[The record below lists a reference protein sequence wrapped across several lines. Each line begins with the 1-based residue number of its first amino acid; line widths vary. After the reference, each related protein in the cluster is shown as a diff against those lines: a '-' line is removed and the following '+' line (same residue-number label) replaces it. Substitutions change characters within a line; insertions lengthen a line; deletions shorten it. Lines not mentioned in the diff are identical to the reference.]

1 MREARKERKTA
12 ETEIRL
18 ELRVD
23 GSGQREIRTSCGFMN
38 HMLELMSYHARF
50 DLKVEGRGDIEVDDH
65 HLVED
70 LGILLGD
77 ALKEALGEKKGI
89 KRYGQSLLPM
99 DESLVLCGVDVSGR
113 AYLGFDVN
121 MPQATVG
128 SFDTELVEEFFQA
141 FVRSS
146 GMTLH
151 LKLLSGRNTHHVIE
165 AIFKAF
171 GRALRDASGQDASFA
186 EEVPSTKGVL
196 E

>member
-171 GRALRDASGQDASFA
+171 GRALRDATGRDASFA